1 VVGTERDEDVW
12 SAVWLQ
18 VVDVIGPDH
27 AVEHAESQKDSPF
40 TGERWF
46 GKKITVP
53 GTMPDG

>member
-1 VVGTERDEDVW
+1 L
-12 SAVWLQ
+12 LQ

-27 AVEHAESQKDSPF
+27 TVEHAESEKDSPF

-46 GKKITVP
+46 DMEKTIS

>member
-1 VVGTERDEDVW
+1 MIDK

-27 AVEHAESQKDSPF
+27 ADEHTQSQKDSPF

-46 GKKITVP
+46 DMKTIVP